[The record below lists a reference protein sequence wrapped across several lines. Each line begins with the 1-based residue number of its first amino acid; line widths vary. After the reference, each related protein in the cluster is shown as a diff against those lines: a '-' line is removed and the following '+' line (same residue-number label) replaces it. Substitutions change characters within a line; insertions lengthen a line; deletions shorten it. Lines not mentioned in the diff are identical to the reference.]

1 MNKKDRFLGNPLNK
15 EIAETIKNGQEQIGD
30 LNVEHIPLNRIDVD
44 IENPRRTG
52 FTNENILDFDE
63 ANNNDPNKKRI
74 WEGLQSLAVSIQS
87 IGVQQAIKVYRYRD
101 RFRIAFGE
109 RRYLASLIANK
120 ETIPAWILHEKPI
133 NLRAIQYVENMQRED
148 LTTWERIQNVQ
159 GIISESE
166 PKEGGRI
173 SITYLTELSGMSRS
187 RASHYLSILSGPDDV
202 KELIR
207 SGLVNNLE
215 KGGYLSRIE
224 DDNKRK
230 MAIKMLLNG
239 DNTKEIDKL
248 IYQDE
253 QEKKGIKTLNDIQ
266 IKKGRP
272 RTSISLG
279 ETTKIEIIR
288 RIMTIVIPKE
298 HDLLDHNNVDW
309 DDIKSV
315 SRHWKLFL
323 KALEMEIEQLDD

>member
-1 MNKKDRFLGNPLNK
+1 MSKRDRFLGNPLNK
-15 EIAETIKNGQEQIGD
+15 DIAETIKSGQEQIGD

-52 FTNENILDFDE
+52 FSSENVLDFDE

-74 WEGLQSLAVSIQS
+74 WEGLQSLAISIQS

-120 ETIPAWILHEKPI
+120 ETIPAWILHEKPK
-133 NLRAIQYVENMQRED
+133 NLRAIQYVENMQRAD

-166 PKEGGRI
+166 PKEGGHT

-207 SGLVNNLE
+207 GGLVNNLE

-239 DNTKEIDKL
+239 DDTKEIDKL
-248 IYQDE
+248 IYQHE
-253 QEKKGIKTLNDIQ
+253 QEKSGIKILNDIQ
-266 IKKGRP
+266 VKKGRP
-272 RTSISLG
+272 RTAISLG
-279 ETTKIEIIR
+279 QTTKIEIIR
-288 RIMTIVIPKE
+288 RIMANVIPKE

-323 KALEMEIEQLDD
+323 KALEMEIEQH

>member
-30 LNVEHIPLNRIDVD
+30 LNVEHLPLNRIDVD
-44 IENPRRTG
+44 VENPRRTG

-63 ANNNDPNKKRI
+63 ANSNDPNKKRI

-87 IGVQQAIKVYRYRD
+87 IGVQQAIKVYRHRD

-120 ETIPAWILHEKPI
+120 ETIPAWILHEKPK

-166 PKEGGRI
+166 PIEGGHI
-173 SITYLTELSGMSRS
+173 SITYLTKLSGMSRS
-187 RASHYLSILSGPDDV
+187 RASHYLSILNGPDDV

-239 DNTKEIDKL
+239 DDTKEIDKL

-253 QEKKGIKTLNDIQ
+253 LEKKGIKTLNDIQ
-266 IKKGRP
+266 VKKGRP

-323 KALEMEIEQLDD
+323 KALEMEIEQHDD

>member
-1 MNKKDRFLGNPLNK
+1 MSKRDRFLGNPLNK
-15 EIAETIKNGQEQIGD
+15 DIAETIKSGQEQIGD

-52 FTNENILDFDE
+52 FSSENILDFDE

-74 WEGLQSLAVSIQS
+74 WEGLQSLAISIQS

-120 ETIPAWILHEKPI
+120 ETIPAWILHEKPK
-133 NLRAIQYVENMQRED
+133 NLRAIQYVENMQRAD

-166 PKEGGRI
+166 PKEGGHT

-239 DNTKEIDKL
+239 DDTKEIDKL
-248 IYQDE
+248 IYQNE
-253 QEKKGIKTLNDIQ
+253 QEKSGIKILNDIQ
-266 IKKGRP
+266 VKKGRP
-272 RTSISLG
+272 RTAISLG
-279 ETTKIEIIR
+279 QTTKIEIIR
-288 RIMTIVIPKE
+288 RIMANVIPKE

-323 KALEMEIEQLDD
+323 KALEMEIEQH

>member
-1 MNKKDRFLGNPLNK
+1 MSKRDRFLGNPLNK
-15 EIAETIKNGQEQIGD
+15 DIAEAIKSGQEQIGD

-52 FTNENILDFDE
+52 FSSENVLDFDE

-74 WEGLQSLAVSIQS
+74 WEGLQSLAISIQS

-120 ETIPAWILHEKPI
+120 ETIPAWILHEKPK
-133 NLRAIQYVENMQRED
+133 NLRAIQYVENMQRAD

-166 PKEGGRI
+166 PKEGGHT

-207 SGLVNNLE
+207 GGLVNNLE

-239 DNTKEIDKL
+239 DDTKEIDKL
-248 IYQDE
+248 IYQNE
-253 QEKKGIKTLNDIQ
+253 QEKSGIKILNDIQ
-266 IKKGRP
+266 VKKGRP
-272 RTSISLG
+272 RTAISLG
-279 ETTKIEIIR
+279 QTTKIEIIR
-288 RIMTIVIPKE
+288 RIMANVIPKE

-323 KALEMEIEQLDD
+323 KALEMEIEQH

>member
-1 MNKKDRFLGNPLNK
+1 MSKRDRFLGNPLNK
-15 EIAETIKNGQEQIGD
+15 DIAETIKSGQEQIGD

-52 FTNENILDFDE
+52 FSSENVLDFDE

-74 WEGLQSLAVSIQS
+74 WEGLQSLAISIQS

-120 ETIPAWILHEKPI
+120 ETIPAWILHEKPK
-133 NLRAIQYVENMQRED
+133 NLRAIQYVENMQRAD

-166 PKEGGRI
+166 PKEGGHT

-207 SGLVNNLE
+207 GGLVNNLE

-239 DNTKEIDKL
+239 DDTKEIDKL
-248 IYQDE
+248 IYQNE
-253 QEKKGIKTLNDIQ
+253 QEKSGIKILNDIQ
-266 IKKGRP
+266 VKKGRP
-272 RTSISLG
+272 RTAISLG
-279 ETTKIEIIR
+279 QTTKIEIIR
-288 RIMTIVIPKE
+288 RIMANVIPKE

-323 KALEMEIEQLDD
+323 KALEMEIEQH

>member
-1 MNKKDRFLGNPLNK
+1 MSKRDRFLGNPLNK
-15 EIAETIKNGQEQIGD
+15 DIAETIKSGQEQIGD

-52 FTNENILDFDE
+52 FSSENILDFDE

-74 WEGLQSLAVSIQS
+74 WEGLQSLAISIQS

-120 ETIPAWILHEKPI
+120 ETIPAWILHEKPK
-133 NLRAIQYVENMQRED
+133 NLRAIQYVENMQRAD

-166 PKEGGRI
+166 PKEGGHT

-207 SGLVNNLE
+207 GGLVNNLE

-239 DNTKEIDKL
+239 DDTKEIDKL
-248 IYQDE
+248 IYQNE
-253 QEKKGIKTLNDIQ
+253 QEKSGIKILNDIQ
-266 IKKGRP
+266 VKKGRP
-272 RTSISLG
+272 RTAISLG
-279 ETTKIEIIR
+279 QTTKIEIIR
-288 RIMTIVIPKE
+288 RIMANVIPKE

-323 KALEMEIEQLDD
+323 KALEMEIEQH